1 MVKRKENTTENTGA
15 ENTAGGSKK
24 EMSNSIFVGLIL
36 LGISVLCML
45 ILFGAFGT
53 AGDYVNRYFFLGIFG
68 FSSYGIAVALFV
80 VAILK
85 IFRVKVKVSLGMT
98 ALYLGTLAVVVMMCH
113 LATSYGYAYHGWG
126 GYISDC
132 YLNADTAGGA
142 LFSLLGFPLVM
153 SEFMYIF
160 SMVILGLVAAGLAAL
175 IVVCMFNLDKIVA
188 ARRASKLGKITSSD
202 EYSRR
207 AEDGYRTVGT
217 DMYNGTVSGKKLES
231 TFRTTFINHPTN
243 VKPIDKLADEEQDI
257 IEDEPVPDVKP
268 VVDMYRNM
276 DSASA
281 REVLYG
287 DRDSAPKRPERRSFT
302 RDDGMRM
309 LYGDYTP
316 QDDSPAAPAQDTG
329 RRFTGDESLFYNE
342 TRERTRRENIA
353 KLNSA
358 SDDEIDKFIS
368 NAFRRDNGAAEEN
381 KPAVEDADGERQRMQ
396 DMSDHN
402 ERAFD
407 DFSQLFGMRVE
418 EQSKP
423 EPVKPEPVKPEA
435 VKPEPV
441 KPEPV
446 KPEPVKP
453 EPVKPE
459 PVKPELVKPEPVKP
473 EPVKPEPVKPEP
485 VKPEPVKPEPVKPEP
500 VKPVPAKTESSAQ
513 AKAEEEKDDD
523 ERCFNGIPIFVPE
536 KAGKYTPPKLELL
549 DNYNEN
555 PAGDED
561 YMTMTAELER
571 TLEDF
576 KVPAKVVNIV
586 KGPAFS
592 RFELQMPRSIS
603 VREIP
608 KLEEDIRACLM
619 VDSIRIEAPI
629 RGKNL
634 VGVEVPNKVRGT
646 VGLKTVVNS
655 PEFIRAD
662 KDKGLYFALGKDI
675 DNNNYVCDI
684 TKFPHA
690 LVAGSS
696 GSGKSVF
703 LNCLLCSMVYKYSP
717 DDLRVLLIDPK
728 VVEFKPYEGM
738 PHMLLPK
745 AISDEHMAINALKWL
760 VNEMEY
766 RYNLFGE
773 NMVSNL
779 SEYNAKNPGNKLPSI
794 LLIVDEVGD
803 IMTSPVG
810 RDFEQYTKRLAQKAR
825 AAGISMILAT
835 QRPSVDV
842 ITGTIKANLPTRIA
856 FAVTSSVDSK
866 TILDSP
872 GAEKLLRLGDML
884 YKEGSKPNMIRVQ
897 GALILSKEIYAV
909 ANYVKEHNKAHF
921 DPAIEKYICTVEEEK
936 PASTLSDVGETH
948 DGAMAEDP
956 YFVQALKYVVEMGSV
971 SISRLQRVFSLGYNR
986 AARIVDKMEA
996 KGYVEPQIAGK
1007 KDRAVLLTME
1017 QFNELYGG
1025 DDKNG

>member
-24 EMSNSIFVGLIL
+24 EMSNSVFVGLIL

-153 SEFMYIF
+153 SGFMYVF

-207 AEDGYRTVGT
+207 AENGYRTVGT

-368 NAFRRDNGAAEEN
+368 NAFRTDNGAAEEN

-418 EQSKP
+418 EQP
-423 EPVKPEPVKPEA
+423 KPEA

-459 PVKPELVKPEPVKP
+459 PVL
-473 EPVKPEPVKPEP
+473 
-485 VKPEPVKPEPVKPEP
+485 
-500 VKPVPAKTESSAQ
+500 
-513 AKAEEEKDDD
+513 
-523 ERCFNGIPIFVPE
+523 
-536 KAGKYTPPKLELL
+536 
-549 DNYNEN
+549 
-555 PAGDED
+555 
-561 YMTMTAELER
+561 
-571 TLEDF
+571 
-576 KVPAKVVNIV
+576 
-586 KGPAFS
+586 
-592 RFELQMPRSIS
+592 
-603 VREIP
+603 
-608 KLEEDIRACLM
+608 
-619 VDSIRIEAPI
+619 
-629 RGKNL
+629 
-634 VGVEVPNKVRGT
+634 
-646 VGLKTVVNS
+646 
-655 PEFIRAD
+655 
-662 KDKGLYFALGKDI
+662 
-675 DNNNYVCDI
+675 
-684 TKFPHA
+684 
-690 LVAGSS
+690 
-696 GSGKSVF
+696 
-703 LNCLLCSMVYKYSP
+703 
-717 DDLRVLLIDPK
+717 
-728 VVEFKPYEGM
+728 
-738 PHMLLPK
+738 
-745 AISDEHMAINALKWL
+745 
-760 VNEMEY
+760 
-766 RYNLFGE
+766 
-773 NMVSNL
+773 
-779 SEYNAKNPGNKLPSI
+779 
-794 LLIVDEVGD
+794 
-803 IMTSPVG
+803 
-810 RDFEQYTKRLAQKAR
+810 
-825 AAGISMILAT
+825 
-835 QRPSVDV
+835 
-842 ITGTIKANLPTRIA
+842 
-856 FAVTSSVDSK
+856 
-866 TILDSP
+866 
-872 GAEKLLRLGDML
+872 
-884 YKEGSKPNMIRVQ
+884 
-897 GALILSKEIYAV
+897 
-909 ANYVKEHNKAHF
+909 
-921 DPAIEKYICTVEEEK
+921 
-936 PASTLSDVGETH
+936 
-948 DGAMAEDP
+948 
-956 YFVQALKYVVEMGSV
+956 
-971 SISRLQRVFSLGYNR
+971 
-986 AARIVDKMEA
+986 
-996 KGYVEPQIAGK
+996 
-1007 KDRAVLLTME
+1007 
-1017 QFNELYGG
+1017 
-1025 DDKNG
+1025 

>member
-1 MVKRKENTTENTGA
+1 MKKKDEVTKNVGADNTG
-15 ENTAGGSKK
+15 EPKK
-24 EMSNSIFVGLIL
+24 GMSNSVFIGLIL
-36 LGISVLCML
+36 LGISVLFML

-53 AGDYVNRYFFLGIFG
+53 AGEYVNKYFFLGIFG
-68 FSSYGIAVALFV
+68 FSSYGIVVALFAV
-80 VAILK
+80 SILK
-85 IFRVKVKVSLGMT
+85 LFRVKVKVSLGMT
-98 ALYLGTLAVVVMMCH
+98 ALYLGTLSVVIMMCH
-113 LATSYGYAYHGWG
+113 LATSYEYASHGWG
-126 GYISDC
+126 EYIRQC
-132 YLNADTAGGA
+132 YLGANTAGGV
-142 LFSLLGFPLVM
+142 LFSLLGFPMVL
-153 SEFMYIF
+153 SDFMYVF

-175 IVVCMFNLDKIVA
+175 IIVCMFDLDKIVA

-202 EYSRR
+202 EYSRP
-207 AEDGYRTVGT
+207 AQDGYRTVGT
-217 DMYNGTVSGKKLES
+217 DMYNGTVSGKKLDG
-231 TFRTTFINHPTN
+231 TFRTTFFNRPTD
-243 VKPIDKLADEEQDI
+243 VKPIDKLAEEEQEVID
-257 IEDEPVPDVKP
+257 DELIPDVKP
-268 VVDMYRNM
+268 VVDVYREM
-276 DSASA
+276 DSNTA

-287 DRDSAPKRPERRSFT
+287 DRDSAPKRAERKEYT

-309 LYGDYTP
+309 LYGEYTP
-316 QDDSPAAPAQDTG
+316 QEDHPANEEGAS

-342 TRERTRRENIA
+342 ERERMRRENLA
-353 KLNSA
+353 RMSGESA
-358 SDDEIDKFIS
+358 ERTADSEIEGFVNRAI
-368 NAFRRDNGAAEEN
+368 GAAE
-381 KPAVEDADGERQRMQ
+381 KPQTPEIPAADDGRQNMQ
-396 DMSDHN
+396 DMSDHS

-407 DFSQLFGMRVE
+407 DFSQFFGKPE
-418 EQSKP
+418 ETSEPVKPEAIKP
-423 EPVKPEPVKPEA
+423 EPVKPEPVKPETVKPEPIKPA
-435 VKPEPV
+435 EVKPEPV

-459 PVKPELVKPEPVKP
+459 AVKPAPVKPEADKP
-473 EPVKPEPVKPEP
+473 
-485 VKPEPVKPEPVKPEP
+485 
-500 VKPVPAKTESSAQ
+500 
-513 AKAEEEKDDD
+513 KAEEKEEDG
-523 ERCFNGIPIFVPE
+523 RSFNGIPVFVPV
-536 KAGKYTPPKLELL
+536 KAGRYTPPKMDLL
-549 DNYNEN
+549 DNYDEK
-555 PAGDED
+555 PTGDED
-561 YMTMTAELER
+561 YMAMTAELER

-634 VGVEVPNKVRGT
+634 VGVEVPNKERGT
-646 VGLKTVVNS
+646 VGLKSVINS

-779 SEYNAKNPGNKLPSI
+779 SEYNAKKPENKLPNI

-856 FAVTSSVDSK
+856 FAVTSAVDSK
-866 TILDSP
+866 TILDTV

-909 ANYVKEHNKAHF
+909 ANYVKEHNKANF
-921 DPAIEKYICTVEEEK
+921 DPEIEKYITTVDNSGDEEAK
-936 PASTLSDVGETH
+936 SGNLTNMGELG

-956 YFVQALKYVVEMGSV
+956 YFVPALKYVVEMGTV
-971 SISRLQRVFSLGYNR
+971 SISRIQRVFSLGYNR
-986 AARIVDKMEA
+986 AARLVDKMAA

-1007 KDRAVLLTME
+1007 KDRAVLMTME
-1017 QFNELYGG
+1017 QFKAAYG
-1025 DDKNG
+1025 DDE

>member
-1 MVKRKENTTENTGA
+1 MKRENNNSQNASA
-15 ENTAGGSKK
+15 ENTEKPKK
-24 EMSNSIFVGLIL
+24 EMSNSTFIGLIL
-36 LGISVLCML
+36 LGISVLSML
-45 ILFGAFGT
+45 ILFGVFGT

-68 FSSYGIAVALFV
+68 FSSYGIVVALFV
-80 VAILK
+80 VSILK

-98 ALYLGTLAVVVMMCH
+98 ALYLGTLAVIIMMCH
-113 LATSYGYAYHGWG
+113 LSTSYEYAFHGWG
-126 GYISDC
+126 GYIADC
-132 YLNADTAGGA
+132 YLNANTAGGV
-142 LFSLLGFPLVM
+142 LFSLLGYPMVL
-153 SEFMYIF
+153 SSFMYVF

-207 AEDGYRTVGT
+207 SENEGGYRTVGR
-217 DMYNGTVSGKKLES
+217 DMYNGTPEGGKLDS
-231 TFRTTFINHPTN
+231 TFRTTFFNHPTN
-243 VKPIDKLADEEQDI
+243 VTPIDKLAEEEQDV
-257 IEDEPVPDVKP
+257 IEEEDAVPDVKP
-268 VVDMYRNM
+268 VSDIYKAM
-276 DSASA
+276 DSAAA

-287 DRDSAPKRPERRSFT
+287 EQKPAPKRPERNFT

-316 QDDSPAAPAQDTG
+316 QEDKPAAPPAANP
-329 RRFTGDESLFYNE
+329 RFTGSEDLFFSE
-342 TRERTRRENIA
+342 TRERIRRENLA
-353 KLNSA
+353 KMGGEDSA
-358 SDDEIDKFIS
+358 SSGDDEIDRFIN
-368 NAFRRDNGAAEEN
+368 NAVHPAQDAAPRAEEP
-381 KPAVEDADGERQRMQ
+381 PAIPSADEERQRMQ

-402 ERAFD
+402 DRAFD
-407 DFSQLFGMRVE
+407 DFSQLFGMPVD
-418 EQSKP
+418 EQKP
-423 EPVKPEPVKPEA
+423 ES

-459 PVKPELVKPEPVKP
+459 PVIPEPVKPEPVKPEPVIPEPAKPEPVKP

-485 VKPEPVKPEPVKPEP
+485 VKPEP
-500 VKPVPAKTESSAQ
+500 
-513 AKAEEEKDDD
+513 AKAEQPKGKEEAEDDHA
-523 ERCFNGIPIFVPE
+523 FNGIPVFVPV
-536 KAGKYTPPKLELL
+536 KSGKYTPPKLDLL
-549 DNYNEN
+549 DDYNEH
-555 PAGDED
+555 PAGEED
-561 YMTMTAELER
+561 YVTMTQELER

-619 VDSIRIEAPI
+619 VDSVRIEAPI

-646 VGLKTVVNS
+646 VGLKTVINS

-662 KDKGLYFALGKDI
+662 KNKGLFFALGKDI

-703 LNCLLCSMVYKYSP
+703 LNCLLCSMVFKYSP
-717 DDLRVLLIDPK
+717 DDLRILLIDPK

-779 SEYNAKNPGNKLPSI
+779 SEYNAKNPESTLPNI

-803 IMTSPVG
+803 IMTSSVG

-825 AAGISMILAT
+825 AAGICMILAT

-856 FAVTSSVDSK
+856 FAVTSAVDSK
-866 TILDSP
+866 TILDTV

-921 DPAIEKYICTVEEEK
+921 DPAIEKYINTVEEEK
-936 PASTLSDVGETH
+936 PAASAADVSETH
-948 DGAMAEDP
+948 DGAMGEDP
-956 YFVQALKYVVEMGSV
+956 YFVQVLKYTVEMGAV

-986 AARIVDKMEA
+986 AARIVDKMES
-996 KGYVEPQIAGK
+996 KGYVEPQTAGK
-1007 KDRAVLLTME
+1007 KERAALITME
-1017 QFNELYGG
+1017 QFNALYGDGSG
-1025 DDKNG
+1025 DVQ